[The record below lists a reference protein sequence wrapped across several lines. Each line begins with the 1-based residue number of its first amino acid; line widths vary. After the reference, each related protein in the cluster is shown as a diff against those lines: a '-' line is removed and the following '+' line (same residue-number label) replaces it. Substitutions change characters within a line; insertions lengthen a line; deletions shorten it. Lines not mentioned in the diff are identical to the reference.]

1 MKEGHPTEICSV
13 FEPQKP
19 QSSDTQEGS
28 NQMLKLAPFKVKE
41 QQFYFKL
48 SQKLI
53 SAICICRAPDQ
64 RNVDQVEN
72 MSRLIKQKKKKKS
85 KKVTLKKPEQRVK
98 SCSLEPADLLAGYI
112 VHVSDTSG
120 F

>member
-72 MSRLIKQKKKKKS
+72 MSRLIKQKKKKKVKESDS
-85 KKVTLKKPEQRVK
+85 KKKQNRE
-98 SCSLEPADLLAGYI
+98 
-112 VHVSDTSG
+112 
-120 F
+120 